1 MENKNNH
8 GNEDGPKHS
17 QVVKI
22 KKEFEKISQPSLHQ
36 PEMRRDL
43 VTPASPVARSESPSG
58 QYAGPRIV
66 FWLFCSVDHHSC
78 CRYRSTGIS

>member
-1 MENKNNH
+1 MFADVIRQQEIWFH
-8 GNEDGPKHS
+8 PL
-17 QVVKI
+17 V
-22 KKEFEKISQPSLHQ
+22 L
-36 PEMRRDL
+36 DL

-66 FWLFCSVDHHSC
+66 LWLFCSVDHHSC